1 MEIIAYEHKHILYE
15 EKHFDPVT
23 SGSASYNIL
32 RSMTGQL
39 KRHIF
44 LLAILMLVLFV
55 ATCKKQIPTQ
65 TITGVKNYLVVNG
78 NINLNDSTVINLSR
92 LISITDSSQSKPEL
106 NAIVNI
112 EGQQSGS
119 YTLTTSGSGNYVT
132 ASLNLSPTQ
141 NYRLHIKTAD
151 GKEYASDFVPV
162 KSAPAI
168 DTIGYTA
175 DANGVKVNINTHDP
189 AGKTRYYRWDY
200 SETYI
205 IHSLY
210 NSHYKTVNHDTILP
224 RPPEEQ
230 IYECWSTDNSTSIIL
245 GSSIN
250 LSQDQISSQLITS
263 IPSTSE
269 KVHIRYSI
277 LVKQYA
283 LTSDAYNYFT
293 LLKKNTEQLG
303 SIFDAQPSA
312 LTGNIHCISNPK
324 ELAIGYVTAGQI
336 AQHRIFIDASDLPTY
351 TPSTPYGSCTLDT
364 MLYFRTYNTQPP
376 TTLAQV
382 HYFLYTGIEDPID
395 KVDEYPT
402 GGFTAAFPIC
412 VDCTLRGTNKKPAFW
427 K

>member
-1 MEIIAYEHKHILYE
+1 M
-15 EKHFDPVT
+15 
-23 SGSASYNIL
+23 
-32 RSMTGQL
+32 

-44 LLAILMLVLFV
+44 LLAILVVVLFV
-55 ATCKKQIPTQ
+55 ATCKKQIPTE

-92 LISITDSSQSKPEL
+92 LVSVTDSSQSKPEL
-106 NAIVNI
+106 NASISI

-119 YTLTTSGSGNYVT
+119 YALSPSGNGNYV
-132 ASLNLSPTQ
+132 AAPLNLSTTQ

-162 KSAPAI
+162 KSAPPI

-175 DANGVKVNINTHDP
+175 DANGVKVNINTHD
-189 AGKTRYYRWDY
+189 ATGKTRYYRWDY

-210 NSHYKTVNHDTILP
+210 NSHYKMVDHDTILLRSP
-224 RPPEEQ
+224 DEQ
-230 IYECWSTDNSTSIIL
+230 VYECWSTDNSTSIIL

-312 LTGNIHCISNPK
+312 LTGNIHCISDPK

-336 AQHRIFIDASDLPTY
+336 TQHRIFIDASDLPTY
-351 TPSTPYGSCTLDT
+351 IPSTPYESCTLDT
-364 MLYFRTYNTQPP
+364 VLYFRVIKYDNPTIPPQILTQVYD
-376 TTLAQV
+376 L
-382 HYFLYTGIEDPID
+382 LYTGFEDPID
-395 KVDEYPT
+395 KYGDYPT
-402 GGFTAAFPIC
+402 GGFLSAFPIC

>member
-1 MEIIAYEHKHILYE
+1 
-15 EKHFDPVT
+15 VGT
-23 SGSASYNIL
+23 QS
-32 RSMTGQL
+32 
-39 KRHIF
+39 KRYIF
-44 LLAILMLVLFV
+44 LLAILVVVVFV
-55 ATCKKQIPTQ
+55 TTCKKQIPTQ

-78 NINLNDSTVINLSR
+78 NINVNDSTVINLSR
-92 LISITDSSQSKPEL
+92 VVGVADTTQSKPEL
-106 NAIVNI
+106 NASVSI

-119 YTLTTSGSGNYVT
+119 YALSATGKGNYT
-132 ASLNLSPTQ
+132 IAPLNLATTQ

-162 KSAPAI
+162 KSAPPI

-175 DANGVKVNINTHDP
+175 DANGVKVNANTHD
-189 AGKTRYYRWDY
+189 ATGKTRYYRWDY

-210 NSHYKTVNHDTILP
+210 ESHYKTVNHDTILP
-224 RPPEEQ
+224 RSPEEQ
-230 IYECWSTDNSTSIIL
+230 VYECWSTNNSTSIIL

-250 LSQDQISSQLITS
+250 LSQDQISSQLIIS
-263 IPSTSE
+263 IPATSE

-312 LTGNIHCISNPK
+312 LTGNIHCISDPK

-336 AQHRIFIDASDLPTY
+336 TQQRIFINASDLPAY
-351 TPSTPYGSCTLDT
+351 IPSTPYGSCTLDT
-364 MLYFRTYNTQPP
+364 MLYFRVIKFENPTIPP
-376 TTLAQV
+376 ETLLQV
-382 HYFLYTGIEDPID
+382 YDHLYTGIEDPID
-395 KVDEYPT
+395 KVGDYPT